1 MVILPYFPR
10 LKPGTCVPVSAGCSL
25 SAPAGYIFVCM
36 EHIGLVGLP
45 NSGKTSLFN
54 AATGSNALT
63 GRHPFTTTESAVG
76 IAHVPDSRLDA
87 LATMSNSRKVVYT
100 GVELADIA
108 GLVKGSS
115 EGSGLGN
122 RFLAGIREVDA
133 LCMVLRAFDDPEIPG
148 EADPVE
154 ALSILEIE
162 LAMAD
167 LASLEVQLERR
178 RKSLK
183 SKKPDNATE
192 AEITAMEEA
201 YEFLSSGVPLYR
213 SIPNDDLLKGVVSAG
228 LSGGVVSAGSSSQ
241 EKNSP
246 ATAAIN
252 AREARRGMFLLTDK
266 PMFCV
271 INIGEGDIGN
281 SSEMVDRV
289 QTYLGGSGNVVAV
302 CVQLEMEAAQ
312 LPPDERAEMLEG
324 LGLGE
329 VALSMVAHQAYAML
343 NRWTFLTTGD
353 KESRAWSF
361 RAGSTAPEC
370 AGVIHSDLQRGFI
383 RAEVVN
389 WKVLLD
395 AGSWSNAR
403 HNGLIRLEGKDY
415 LVQDGDVIEV
425 RFNV

>member
-1 MVILPYFPR
+1 MTAEV
-10 LKPGTCVPVSAGCSL
+10 ANW
-25 SAPAGYIFVCM
+25 YIFVCM

-76 IAHVPDSRLDA
+76 IAHVPDSRLNA
-87 LATMSNSRKVVYT
+87 LATMSESRKIVYT
-100 GVELADIA
+100 GVELVDIA

-148 EADPVE
+148 ESDPVE
-154 ALSILEIE
+154 ALSTLEIE

-167 LASLEVQLERR
+167 LASLEVQLDRR

-183 SKKPDNATE
+183 SKKPDNVTE
-192 AEITAMEEA
+192 TEIAAMEEA
-201 YEFLSSGVPLYR
+201 YELLSSGVPLYR
-213 SIPNDDLLKGVVSAG
+213 SIPRDDLLEGAAS
-228 LSGGVVSAGSSSQ
+228 SGSSSK
-241 EKNSP
+241 EKSS
-246 ATAAIN
+246 AAMK
-252 AREARRGMFLLTDK
+252 AREARKGMFLLTDK
-266 PMFCV
+266 PTFCV
-271 INIGEGDIGN
+271 INIGEEDIAD
-281 SSEMVDRV
+281 SSDIVNRV
-289 QTYLGGSGNVVAV
+289 QAYLGGSGSVIAV

-329 VALSMVAHQAYAML
+329 GALSMVAHQAYAML
-343 NRWTFLTTGD
+343 NRWTFFTTGD

-383 RAEVVN
+383 RAEVIN

-403 HNGLIRLEGKDY
+403 HNGLIGLEGKDY

>member
-1 MVILPYFPR
+1 MVS
-10 LKPGTCVPVSAGCSL
+10 TATSMTAGV
-25 SAPAGYIFVCM
+25 ANWYIFVCM

-87 LATMSNSRKVVYT
+87 LAAMSNSRKIVYT
-100 GVELADIA
+100 GVELVDIA

-148 EADPVE
+148 ESDPVE
-154 ALSILEIE
+154 ALSTLEIE

-167 LASLEVQLERR
+167 LASLEVQLDRR

-183 SKKPDNATE
+183 SKKPDNVIE
-192 AEITAMEEA
+192 EEITAMEEA
-201 YEFLSSGVPLYR
+201 YELLSSGVPLYR
-213 SIPNDDLLKGVVSAG
+213 SIPRDDLLEGAVSPDSLSKGK
-228 LSGGVVSAGSSSQ
+228 SSVAM
-241 EKNSP
+241 K
-246 ATAAIN
+246 
-252 AREARRGMFLLTDK
+252 AREARKGMFLLTDK

-271 INIGEGDIGN
+271 INIGEEDIDN
-281 SSEMVDRV
+281 SSDIVDRV
-289 QTYLGGSGNVVAV
+289 QAYLSGSGSVIAV

-329 VALSMVAHQAYAML
+329 GALSMVAHQAYAML
-343 NRWTFLTTGD
+343 NRWTFFTTGD

-383 RAEVVN
+383 RAEVIN

-403 HNGLIRLEGKDY
+403 NNGLIGLEGKDY

>member
-1 MVILPYFPR
+1 
-10 LKPGTCVPVSAGCSL
+10 
-25 SAPAGYIFVCM
+25 M

-54 AATGSNALT
+54 AATGSDALT
-63 GRHPFTTTESAVG
+63 GKHPFTTTESSVG
-76 IAHVPDSRLDA
+76 IAHVPDSRLNA
-87 LATMSNSRKVVYT
+87 LASMSSSKKTVYT
-100 GVELADIA
+100 GVELVDIA

-148 EADPVE
+148 ESDPVE

-192 AEITAMEEA
+192 EEIAAMEEA
-201 YEFLSSGVPLYR
+201 YELLSSGVPMYR
-213 SIPNDDLLKGVVSAG
+213 SISNHSPLEEGAGEGHGGQSPSSA
-228 LSGGVVSAGSSSQ
+228 
-241 EKNSP
+241 
-246 ATAAIN
+246 ATGALR
-252 AREARRGMFLLTDK
+252 AREARKGMFLLTDK

-271 INIGEGDIGN
+271 INIGEDDMGN
-281 SSEMVDRV
+281 SSEIVNKV
-289 QTYLGGSGNVVAV
+289 QAYLGGSGNVVAV

-312 LPPDERAEMLEG
+312 LPPGERAEMLEG

-329 VALSMVAHQAYAML
+329 GALSMVAHQAYAML
-343 NRWTFLTTGD
+343 DRWTFLTTGD

-361 RAGSTAPEC
+361 KAGSTAPEC

-383 RAEVVN
+383 RAEVIN
-389 WKVLLD
+389 WKALLD

-415 LVQDGDVIEV
+415 LVQDGDVLEI